1 MKQREVGGEPEA
13 IPVGDVALRDGGLEA
28 LRLRDRPVG
37 QQTAAAAAGGA
48 IRIGAA
54 AIISC
59 GDAIITRGDA
69 ITSERALA
77 EQLGCSRNIVRNAYR
92 LLEEHGLIET
102 FSTSGRR
109 VRGAKKSRTAAGQ
122 AGVASRDRR
131 ALQTLPGN
139 SSKKGSGTR
148 RRG

>member
-1 MKQREVGGEPEA
+1 MP
-13 IPVGDVALRDGGLEA
+13 DLN
-28 LRLRDRPVG
+28 
-37 QQTAAAAAGGA
+37 
-48 IRIGAA
+48 IRIRAGSDETKTQQIFNQIAS
-54 AIISC
+54 AILA
-59 GDAIITRGDA
+59 GKFTRGDA

-77 EQLGCSRNIVRNAYR
+77 TQLGVSRNIVRNAYR
-92 LLEEHGLIET
+92 RLEEHGLIET

-131 ALQTLPGN
+131 ASQTSSEPTRGN
-139 SSKKGSGTR
+139 SAAKGSTGR

>member
-1 MKQREVGGEPEA
+1 MP
-13 IPVGDVALRDGGLEA
+13 DLN
-28 LRLRDRPVG
+28 
-37 QQTAAAAAGGA
+37 
-48 IRIGAA
+48 IRIRAGSDETKTQQIFNQIAS
-54 AIISC
+54 AILA
-59 GDAIITRGDA
+59 GKFTRGDA

-77 EQLGCSRNIVRNAYR
+77 EQLGGSRNIVRNAYR
-92 LLEEHGLIET
+92 RLEEHGLIET

-131 ALQTLPGN
+131 TMRPGAQAGRGN
-139 SSKKGSGTR
+139 SAGQAGGNPAAKKPAGG

>member
-1 MKQREVGGEPEA
+1 MDQYKGGFMP
-13 IPVGDVALRDGGLEA
+13 DLN
-28 LRLRDRPVG
+28 
-37 QQTAAAAAGGA
+37 
-48 IRIGAA
+48 IRIRAGSDETKTQQIFNQIAS
-54 AIISC
+54 AILA
-59 GDAIITRGDA
+59 GKFTRGDA

-92 LLEEHGLIET
+92 RLEEHGLIET

-131 ALQTLPGN
+131 ALQTVPGDP
-139 SSKKGSGTR
+139 SKKGSGNNR
-148 RRG
+148 QRG